1 VEMYFRESM
10 MQTTVSACV
19 LVVVLVIFVV
29 DLSNVSWW
37 SK

>member
-1 VEMYFRESM
+1 M